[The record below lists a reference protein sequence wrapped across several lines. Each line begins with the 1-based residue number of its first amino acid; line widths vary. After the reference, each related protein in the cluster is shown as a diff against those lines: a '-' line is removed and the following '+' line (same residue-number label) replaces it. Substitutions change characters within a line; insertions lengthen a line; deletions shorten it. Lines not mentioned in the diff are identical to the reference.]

1 MDSHIQRSVTSNM
14 SYFWDFF
21 LKLKMRFFQKSNL
34 GYICLKKKKQASLI
48 YLGKNPDSFHVTQ
61 YS

>member
-34 GYICLKKKKQASLI
+34 GYICLKKKSKQALFI
-48 YLGKNPDSFHVTQ
+48 
-61 YS
+61 